1 APVVTIIDPTGE
13 GSGGIITLTVAGGAI
28 TGFTIVNAGQNY
40 SPSTYAEITDATG
53 AGGTLVLLVSQNV
66 EFHASAPVFTADDVG
81 AVIRVGGGQATVTSV
96 SSPTALIAA
105 VTVPIVQVM
114 PDDPYRLP
122 VPAPAGTWTM
132 TQPVTEISNLGHLEG
147 MTVTGLADGVV
158 IDPVTVENGSITLAN
173 PASSIVV
180 GLPFVAQLQAMPVE
194 VPQVGTIQGSRK
206 VISGMNVRMEKT
218 RGIQIGANQPV
229 ASTLD
234 FFEEVPWDNLVDL
247 QWNPRANVPDA
258 ALPLFTGD
266 AFAPIAD
273 DWQNW
278 NGFEAAPGM
287 VCAQQLLPLPMNILA
302 FMPNVQLGDR

>member
-1 APVVTIIDPTGE
+1 VN
-13 GSGGIITLTVAGGAI
+13 GA
-28 TGFTIVNAGQNY
+28 
-40 SPSTYAEITDATG
+40 
-53 AGGTLVLLVSQNV
+53 
-66 EFHASAPVFTADDVG
+66 
-81 AVIRVGGGQATVTSV
+81 
-96 SSPTALIAA
+96 
-105 VTVPIVQVM
+105 
-114 PDDPYRLP
+114 
-122 VPAPAGTWTM
+122 
-132 TQPVTEISNLGHLEG
+132 
-147 MTVTGLADGVV
+147 
-158 IDPVTVENGSITLAN
+158 ITLAN

-194 VPQVGTIQGSRK
+194 VPQVGTIQGARK

-234 FFEEVPWDNLVDL
+234 FSEEVPWDNLVDL
-247 QWNPRANVPDA
+247 QWNPRAGVPDA

-266 AFAPIAD
+266 AFAPISD

-278 NGFEAAPGM
+278 DGYEASPGM